1 MFWEVLD
8 QAVVAMGF
16 VSLWSKFK
24 LPTWFMM
31 VIAHIVLFIGNI
43 FAFVTGTPS
52 HVVNYYL
59 KLNPFAVTMLVID
72 RNFDISSATK
82 DLHYKPLILFKD
94 GWAQTID
101 WFKLHWLPRYKLS
114 VNNSNS
120 AYVPLSELTPL
131 KGTNE

>member
-31 VIAHIVLFIGNI
+31 IIAYMVLLIGNI
-43 FAFVTGTPS
+43 FAFITGTPS

-72 RNFDISSATK
+72 RNFDISAAMK
-82 DLHYKPLILFKD
+82 DLHYKPLIQFKD
-94 GWAQTID
+94 GWAQTIE
-101 WFKLHWLPRYKLS
+101 WFKLNWLPRYLLS
-114 VNNSNS
+114 VNTSN
-120 AYVPLSELTPL
+120 VPLSELTPL
-131 KGTNE
+131 KGTNK